1 MYSTQD
7 IHIHK
12 TSIFTIKL
20 NKLRDTH
27 FGMNMTENDDYEYH
41 EPNIRTKFIHD
52 VRNEKYHINIFKS
65 HGKLL
70 TGFYGS

>member
-1 MYSTQD
+1 
-7 IHIHK
+7 
-12 TSIFTIKL
+12 
-20 NKLRDTH
+20 
-27 FGMNMTENDDYEYH
+27 MNMTENDDYEYH